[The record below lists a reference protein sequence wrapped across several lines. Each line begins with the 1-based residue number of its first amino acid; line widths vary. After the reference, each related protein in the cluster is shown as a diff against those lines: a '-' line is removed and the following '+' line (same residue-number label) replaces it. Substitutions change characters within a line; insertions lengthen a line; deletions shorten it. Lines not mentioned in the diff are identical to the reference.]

1 MFHDFKISSKVF
13 DKTIHFP
20 CSLFASEQYFDSP
33 GLFISVVF
41 STPMLFN
48 SLIIIVS
55 ILNDYMLNSYTKLEL
70 LAQLYN

>member
-1 MFHDFKISSKVF
+1 MFDEFKISSKVF
-13 DKTIHFP
+13 NKTINFF

-55 ILNDYMLNSYTKLEL
+55 ILNDYMLNSYTKL
-70 LAQLYN
+70 